1 MANKLK
7 IGMQVRALPQSEFYR
22 TGISAEGA
30 EGIVAMI
37 NHDRA
42 VIELTPES
50 LMKVSTAHFDYSDSH
65 GIKREIA
72 IIRTDELEV
81 VSEAI
86 HKSNFRP
93 ASAFVG
99 GVSSLVG
106 AGCFLPIALLAGLV
120 GFSNF
125 VAYFFSSD
133 TNLPKPDIVE
143 WVVPLI
149 VFFILSAVVFG
160 FALSFV
166 IDFRLKRSD
175 KVRNA
180 VVIDLNCS
188 YVGRNQYCYV
198 YCLYDDKIM
207 WQKVSYS
214 SFGRYKVGNVVKVH
228 FIGDGDKYFKIV

>member
-1 MANKLK
+1 
-7 IGMQVRALPQSEFYR
+7 MQVRAVPRSTIYSTQ
-22 TGISAEGA
+22 IPAEGI

-42 VIELTPES
+42 IIELSPES
-50 LMKVSTAHFDYSDSH
+50 LMKVSSSHFDYCDSH

-72 IIRTDELEV
+72 IVRADELEIE
-81 VSEAI
+81 SEAI

-133 TNLPKPDIVE
+133 PKLAKPDIVE

-149 VFFILSAVVFG
+149 VAFILAAVVFG
-160 FALSFV
+160 FVLSFI
-166 IDFRLKRSD
+166 IDFRIKRSD

-198 YCLYDDKIM
+198 YCLFDDKII
-207 WQKVSYS
+207 WQKVSYHR
-214 SFGRYKVGNVVKVH
+214 FERYKIGEVVKVR
-228 FIGDGDKYFKIV
+228 FIGDGDKYFKVV